1 MNKIIVFRVYLQAMC
16 MVINFEGKVCSINKL
31 QLMCAKGPKSLI
43 GCLSRLTNETVALG
57 HRWVSEILIM
67 NL

>member
-1 MNKIIVFRVYLQAMC
+1 MNKIVVLRVYLQAMC
-16 MVINFEGKVCSINKL
+16 TVIHFEGKVCSINKL
-31 QLMCAKGPKSLI
+31 RLMCAKGPKSLI
-43 GCLSRLTNETVALG
+43 GCLTNEMVALE